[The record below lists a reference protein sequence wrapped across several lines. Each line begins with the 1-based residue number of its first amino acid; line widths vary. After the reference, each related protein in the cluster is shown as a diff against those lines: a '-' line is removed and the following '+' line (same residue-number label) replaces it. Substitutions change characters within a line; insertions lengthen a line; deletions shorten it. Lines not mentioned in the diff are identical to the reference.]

1 MPTSPPENKPWVLEK
16 IVQVNPTTILDI
28 GPGEGTFADLLK
40 NVLPNAVIDGVEIWE
55 PYITKYNLVNKYN
68 NIIVRDVREHDDFNY
83 DLVIFGDVLEHM
95 SEEDA
100 IKVWEKAS
108 KQAKYAIISL
118 PIIHYPQGEYGGN
131 PYEVHVEEDW
141 NEDRVLKT
149 FSHIVEYKSYR
160 VAGGFLA
167 KFGEN

>member
-1 MPTSPPENKPWVLEK
+1 M
-16 IVQVNPTTILDI
+16 
-28 GPGEGTFADLLK
+28 LK

-100 IKVWEKAS
+100 IKVWEKAC
-108 KQAKYAIISL
+108 KQNMQSFLYQLSITHKVSMGV
-118 PIIHYPQGEYGGN
+118 IHM
-131 PYEVHVEEDW
+131 
-141 NEDRVLKT
+141 
-149 FSHIVEYKSYR
+149 KSM
-160 VAGGFLA
+160 
-167 KFGEN
+167 